1 MGKLEQFIDN
11 IEQLSAD
18 ARYENNYEQYDKLM
32 ITLNSIEWWTKKTK
46 KLVEEKQEKEVEK

>member
-32 ITLNSIEWWTKKTK
+32 ITLNSIEWWCKKTK

>member
-18 ARYENNYEQYDKLM
+18 ARYENNCEQYDKLM